1 MASKIFHT
9 LLQRQIGMFVATFQ
23 EDSTSLFKNEH
34 NKLIHP
40 GEYGMYRERC
50 FCALLD
56 SVLTRDCALSDGFIF
71 SARDNRSTQCDIL
84 VKNAMSMPLID
95 NGIAKFHPV
104 EDIYAV
110 IEMKSNLTKDELAIT
125 LQKLARVKMIGN
137 DRTTRREIW
146 ETNPH
151 AYDAIP
157 TFLVCNRLLVS
168 DLETLD
174 FETIYEG
181 IDRKYW
187 HNAILS
193 IEDGLYNYQ
202 YNKSQLPPYVSKKP
216 PYISIPEG
224 KDIGVECPQLTFRLK
239 KETVTID
246 CTPSYITAQPADQY
260 AHIIRFLSLITQAIN
275 LSVKYQF
282 DSVKYI
288 NHNSSDKKDAQCQS
302 DS

>member
-1 MASKIFHT
+1 MASNIFLT
-9 LLQRQIGMFVATFQ
+9 LLKRQIDMFVTTFQ
-23 EDSTSLFKNEH
+23 NDSNSLFKNEQ
-34 NKLIHP
+34 NSLIHP

-50 FCALLD
+50 FCSLLR
-56 SVLTRDCALSDGFIF
+56 SVLTRDCSLSDGFIF
-71 SARDNRSTQCDIL
+71 SAWDNCSTQCDIL

-104 EDIYAV
+104 EDVYAV
-110 IEMKSNLTKDELAIT
+110 IEMKSNLKKDDLTST
-125 LQKLARVKMIGN
+125 LRKLAQVKMIGD
-137 DRTTRREIW
+137 DRTTRREIR
-146 ETNPH
+146 ESNPH

-157 TFLVCNRLLVS
+157 TFLICNRLQIS

-174 FETIYEG
+174 FGTIYEG

-202 YNKSQLPPYVSKKP
+202 YTKAQLPPYVSNKS
-216 PYISIPEG
+216 PYISVPEAMN
-224 KDIGVECPQLTFRLK
+224 IAAECPQLTFRLK
-239 KETVTID
+239 KEPDVID
-246 CTPSYITAQPADQY
+246 CTPSYIAAQPADQY

-288 NHNSSDKKDAQCQS
+288 NHNRSYVSTQK
-302 DS
+302 